1 MTKQE
6 VIKKILSGEIEMVN
20 CTPHPLT
27 WVKPEGTTVT
37 ISPSGIIPRVNK
49 IETDLGNGFVT
60 TVDGE
65 IEGLPAPS
73 AEKIFIVSGMVFSA
87 TNRGDVIAP
96 NTNRE
101 IRNENGQIIGV
112 PGFIM
117 QD

>member
-1 MTKQE
+1 MTKEQ
-6 VIKKILSGEIEMVN
+6 VIQKILNGESLMVN

-27 WVKPEGTTVT
+27 WVQGDNIIT
-37 ISPSGIIPRVNK
+37 IAPSGINPRVNK

-60 TVDGE
+60 IIDGE
-65 IEGLPAPS
+65 IEGLLEPQ
-73 AEKIFIVSGMVFSA
+73 EGKIFIVSGMVFSA

-96 NTNRE
+96 NTNRA

-117 QD
+117 H

>member
-6 VIKKILSGEIEMVN
+6 VIEKILNGEIVMVN
-20 CTPHPLT
+20 CTPHPLN
-27 WVKPEGTTVT
+27 WVQGDNT
-37 ISPSGIIPRVNK
+37 ITLAPSGINPRVRS

-60 TVDGE
+60 IIDGE
-65 IEGLPAPS
+65 IEGLPSP
-73 AEKIFIVSGMVFSA
+73 EIGKIFIVSGMVFAA

-96 NTNRE
+96 NTNRA